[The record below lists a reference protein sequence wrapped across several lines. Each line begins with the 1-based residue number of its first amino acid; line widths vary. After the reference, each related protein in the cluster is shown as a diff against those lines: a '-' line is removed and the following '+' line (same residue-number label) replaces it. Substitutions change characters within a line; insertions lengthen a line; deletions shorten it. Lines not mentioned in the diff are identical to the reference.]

1 MKPKAYSFQPQ
12 LQIGCY
18 HVAQAPQLFVR
29 KVELHEI
36 MHRWIPSHQGEVLPK
51 GDAYYVECHRQGF
64 IDWKS
69 CKVYTS
75 GQLVGRNNVYVIVQ
89 QPRKRV

>member
-18 HVAQAPQLFVR
+18 HVAQAPQLYVR
-29 KVELHEI
+29 RVELHEL
-36 MHRWIPSHQGEVLPK
+36 MHRWTPLHQGETLPK
-51 GDAYYVECHRQGF
+51 DDAYYVECHRQGF
-64 IDWKS
+64 IEWKS

-75 GQLVGRNNVYVIVQ
+75 TQLVGRNNVYVVYVQ
-89 QPRKRV
+89 SRKRS